1 MNLKERFRKYIPDK
15 DRRCATII
23 HGASAAAGAAAA
35 GAIIP
40 GSDAVAIAPVQVGM
54 ITALADE
61 FDVHWTDAAVK
72 STLYAS
78 LGTIVGKGGANL
90 VLRWVPV
97 YGNLIRAVVAASVTE
112 ALGWA
117 VVQKLRT
124 DGKLT

>member
-1 MNLKERFRKYIPDK
+1 MSIKERFRRFIPDQ

-35 GAIIP
+35 GAIVP
-40 GSDAVAIAPVQVGM
+40 GSDAVAIAPLQVGM

-61 FDVHWTDAAVK
+61 FDVPVTDAALK
-72 STLYAS
+72 STLYAT

-97 YGNLIRAVVAASVTE
+97 YGNIIRGVVAAGVTE
-112 ALGWA
+112 AMGWA

>member
-1 MNLKERFRKYIPDK
+1 MGFKDQFRRYFPDQHK
-15 DRRCATII
+15 RCAAII
-23 HGASAAAGAAAA
+23 HGASAAAGVAAA
-35 GAIIP
+35 GAIVP
-40 GSDAVAIAPVQVGM
+40 GSDAVAIAPVQVAM

-61 FDVHWTDAAVK
+61 YEIPWTDAAVR

-97 YGNLIRAVVAASVTE
+97 YGNVIRAVVAASVTE

-124 DGKLT
+124 DGRLT

>member
-1 MNLKERFRKYIPDK
+1 MNLRERFRKYIPDK

-35 GAIIP
+35 GAIVP

>member
-1 MNLKERFRKYIPDK
+1 MKLKERFRKYIPDQ

-35 GAIIP
+35 GAIVP

-61 FDVHWTDAAVK
+61 FDVHWTDAAIK

-117 VVQKLRT
+117 VVKKLRT
-124 DGKLT
+124 DGQLT